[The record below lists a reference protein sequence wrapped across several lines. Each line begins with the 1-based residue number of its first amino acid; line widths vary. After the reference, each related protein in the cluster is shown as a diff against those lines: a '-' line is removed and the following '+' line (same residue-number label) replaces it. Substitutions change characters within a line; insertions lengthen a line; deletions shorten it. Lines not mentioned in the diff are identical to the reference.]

1 MQILNLR
8 ELYPD
13 VYKTDVYLNVSD
25 EVYAVFPTYKRAEAA
40 YQRQVYR
47 YKAQYSL
54 DCDNG
59 IENAVLQRL
68 PTPEEVFEKKQLYAQ
83 IYAAMIDLPGKQ
95 AERIFA
101 CFFLDLTPMEISR
114 IEGVHVCRIHC
125 SIRKGLKRLQKQIS
139 QIIL

>member
-13 VYKTDVYLNVSD
+13 IYKTDVYLNVSD

-40 YQRQVYR
+40 YQRKVYR

-68 PTPEEVFEKKQLYAQ
+68 PTP
-83 IYAAMIDLPGKQ
+83 
-95 AERIFA
+95 
-101 CFFLDLTPMEISR
+101 
-114 IEGVHVCRIHC
+114 
-125 SIRKGLKRLQKQIS
+125 
-139 QIIL
+139 

>member
-25 EVYAVFPTYKRAEAA
+25 EVYVVFPAYKRAEAA
-40 YQRQVYR
+40 YQRKVYR

-54 DCDNG
+54 GCDDG

-68 PTPEEVFEKKQLYAQ
+68 PTPQEVLEKKQLYAQ
-83 IYAAMIDLPGKQ
+83 IYAAIFDLPSKQ

-101 CFFLDLTPMEISR
+101 CFFLNLTPMEISR

-125 SIRKGLKRLQKQIS
+125 SIRKGLKRLRELIS
-139 QIIL
+139 KIIQ

>member
-59 IENAVLQRL
+59 IENAVYSVCQ
-68 PTPEEVFEKKQLYAQ
+68 PQKK
-83 IYAAMIDLPGKQ
+83 
-95 AERIFA
+95 
-101 CFFLDLTPMEISR
+101 CSR
-114 IEGVHVCRIHC
+114 KNNCMPR
-125 SIRKGLKRLQKQIS
+125 STLL
-139 QIIL
+139 

>member
-25 EVYAVFPTYKRAEAA
+25 EVYAVFPTYKRAEAT

-139 QIIL
+139 KIIL

>member
-68 PTPEEVFEKKQLYAQ
+68 PTPEEVLEKKQLYAQ

-101 CFFLDLTPMEISR
+101 CFFLDLPD
-114 IEGVHVCRIHC
+114 CFN
-125 SIRKGLKRLQKQIS
+125 
-139 QIIL
+139 ILLLPELPFFRSNICPVIPWSGI